1 MQETKNKVT
10 DLILLLH
17 VLYLKNI
24 YTWWEYAVFC
34 TLRHLEIARR
44 NLLPGDTTISFNLM
58 MFS

>member
-1 MQETKNKVT
+1 
-10 DLILLLH
+10 